1 MNDVVNIRVDDR
13 LIHGQVAGLW
23 TNRLAATRIM
33 VIDDEVAND
42 NAQKE
47 LLRTVAPAS
56 VNTSIITEEKA
67 FNNLSANRYAGQR
80 VFVLVKSPLVLK
92 RLFDRGLKI
101 HTINLGNVSKR
112 DDRRTILPG
121 IALNDREREALYSLI
136 NQGVTV
142 TAIKTPTDPR
152 LIVTEKMLRG
162 NE

>member
-1 MNDVVNIRVDDR
+1 MNDVVDIRVDDR

-47 LLRTVAPAS
+47 LLRMVAPAS

-92 RLFDRGLKI
+92 RLFDRGLRSI
-101 HTINLGNVSKR
+101 PSI
-112 DDRRTILPG
+112 
-121 IALNDREREALYSLI
+121 
-136 NQGVTV
+136 
-142 TAIKTPTDPR
+142 
-152 LIVTEKMLRG
+152 
-162 NE
+162 